1 MSPPQKV
8 QTVHQ
13 KTFCFSFVLLP
24 SSWVAVSPSTPSA
37 PGCAPRPAPSA
48 SASRVRSAG
57 GTSRSEAQNRVTL
70 FYCSLLSNGTLAWLP
85 EPTCSCC
92 SSRMLASHW
101 SCRSLIWF
109 SCFCCWCS
117 RSFFCL
123 FSSWAANW
131 RRDYW
136 LKAGIL
142 WGNVS
147 LSKLKAAAHLFDLLP
162 LLLGADDGS
171 GDAEALLEHGHAGFG
186 FAALDL
192 GQSGFLLRLLVLHLL
207 DQTLVVALHL
217 LHLLYGRRETHS
229 WGFSFR

>member
-13 KTFCFSFVLLP
+13 VHLLFQFCFVTFFLGRSFSLHSF
-24 SSWVAVSPSTPSA
+24 SSRLCSSSSSFSFWVSCSI
-37 PGCAPRPAPSA
+37 
-48 SASRVRSAG
+48 SRWHFSFW
-57 GTSRSEAQNRVTL
+57 SKNRVTL

-147 LSKLKAAAHLFDLLP
+147 LSELKAAAHLFDLLP